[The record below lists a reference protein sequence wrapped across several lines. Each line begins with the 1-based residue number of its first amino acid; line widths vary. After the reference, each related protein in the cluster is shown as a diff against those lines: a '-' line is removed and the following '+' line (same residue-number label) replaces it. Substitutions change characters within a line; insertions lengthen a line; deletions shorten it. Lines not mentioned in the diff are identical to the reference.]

1 MVPAQQF
8 TAIWHYMASTFT
20 TTNNPATGLN
30 APNPGGAGNA
40 FPMVGTGNTVYA
52 QLGYLFGQNMITQ
65 GGQLQPFAAV
75 QLSGYDH
82 TADNVTM
89 FELGGNY
96 FIHGSHSNK
105 ISR

>member
-1 MVPAQQF
+1 
-8 TAIWHYMASTFT
+8 
-20 TTNNPATGLN
+20 
-30 APNPGGAGNA
+30 
-40 FPMVGTGNTVYA
+40 VYA

-105 ISR
+105 ISAVYQNRPVFVAQGGENIKNGSKGMFVLQYQVSF